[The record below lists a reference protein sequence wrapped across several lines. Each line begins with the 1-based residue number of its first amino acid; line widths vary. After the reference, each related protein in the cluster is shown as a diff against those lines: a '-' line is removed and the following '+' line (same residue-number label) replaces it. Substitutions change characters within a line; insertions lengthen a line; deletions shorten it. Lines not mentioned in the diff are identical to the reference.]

1 VPSRRHAGEGVCG
14 GRVGLVRELPPPRD
28 TGRLCGRRRT
38 PLLPPGLGLGRPSRF
53 RLGVSSVAGAAAGG
67 AVLLRDGEG
76 RMCGAEIA
84 FCQLPHILLICT
96 GLWRGPSR
104 LTGGSRCPRPSAA
117 CPRCSLCRAG
127 TGWVGEAGDCGR
139 WGGEGFVLT
148 LAVCLLCC
156 SQRCTTT
163 RTSCTSTRRR

>member
-1 VPSRRHAGEGVCG
+1 
-14 GRVGLVRELPPPRD
+14 
-28 TGRLCGRRRT
+28 
-38 PLLPPGLGLGRPSRF
+38 
-53 RLGVSSVAGAAAGG
+53 
-67 AVLLRDGEG
+67 VLLRDGEG

-104 LTGGSRCPRPSAA
+104 LTGGSRYPRPSAA

-148 LAVCLLCC
+148 LGVLAVLLTAMHHDANIVHEHKEALDATGRRTGNRVAVG
-156 SQRCTTT
+156 QRQDNGSSVAEDVSGWRCGAV
-163 RTSCTSTRRR
+163 RRQAHGFEFVENRGQGWAV

>member
-1 VPSRRHAGEGVCG
+1 
-14 GRVGLVRELPPPRD
+14 
-28 TGRLCGRRRT
+28 
-38 PLLPPGLGLGRPSRF
+38 
-53 RLGVSSVAGAAAGG
+53 
-67 AVLLRDGEG
+67 VLLRDGEG

-139 WGGEGFVLT
+139 WGGGIRAYTCGV
-148 LAVCLLCC
+148 LAVLLTAMHHDANIVLEHKEALDATG
-156 SQRCTTT
+156 R
-163 RTSCTSTRRR
+163 RTRRGHGQARTAYDDIRVGCYRCLRHLLLDHVVHPLLPNCGRI